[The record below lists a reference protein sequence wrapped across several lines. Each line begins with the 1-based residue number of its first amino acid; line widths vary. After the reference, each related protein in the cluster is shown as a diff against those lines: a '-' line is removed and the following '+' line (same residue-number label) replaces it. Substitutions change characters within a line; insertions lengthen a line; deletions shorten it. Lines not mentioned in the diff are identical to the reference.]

1 MADFNCTR
9 IESVFFL
16 FLFSQLLECVV
27 AKETDLFL
35 TNCLQVVQHSISWKL
50 TFIYFRW
57 AVYIMLCQHCVT
69 FLCCIQMSWFLTGL
83 PAYFTAADVY
93 LKFISY
99 YFLSNKHVLGEFTT
113 AYNSNRS
120 TMSSLSY
127 IYHISWTFLSPRK
140 TLFGLQIS
148 FTALKGC
155 CCCLPLNYPYQIVQL
170 NRGCKS
176 LKCCYWI
183 NAVQL

>member
-69 FLCCIQMSWFLTGL
+69 LFCAAFRWVDFSLVSQHISLQQMFILNLFLIIFWAINMFWENSLQHITLTDQQCLHWVTFITFLELSFL
-83 PAYFTAADVY
+83 PVKHY
-93 LKFISY
+93 LDY
-99 YFLSNKHVLGEFTT
+99 RFLS
-113 AYNSNRS
+113 
-120 TMSSLSY
+120 
-127 IYHISWTFLSPRK
+127 
-140 TLFGLQIS
+140 
-148 FTALKGC
+148 
-155 CCCLPLNYPYQIVQL
+155 LP
-170 NRGCKS
+170 
-176 LKCCYWI
+176 
-183 NAVQL
+183 

>member
-69 FLCCIQMSWFLTGL
+69 LFCAAFRWVDFSLVSQHISLQQMFILNLFLIIFWAINMFW
-83 PAYFTAADVY
+83 
-93 LKFISY
+93 
-99 YFLSNKHVLGEFTT
+99 E
-113 AYNSNRS
+113 NSLQHITNRS

-155 CCCLPLNYPYQIVQL
+155 CCCLPLNYTYQIVQL